1 MWWKKYCYTIQ
12 NQCFELENELV
23 DDGNTTIFLSTKGKN
38 TEDVPKELIA
48 FLEYVSADLKDS
60 TADFGDDFIASIQKS
75 VLSIKRSREME
86 SRYMIFN
93 EMLMDER
100 REGKAEGKAEDVIML
115 LEDIGFISDDL
126 REKIMKE
133 TDFDVLKRWLKLVIK
148 AESVEQFINE
158 M

>member
-1 MWWKKYCYTIQ
+1 
-12 NQCFELENELV
+12 
-23 DDGNTTIFLSTKGKN
+23 
-38 TEDVPKELIA
+38 
-48 FLEYVSADLKDS
+48 
-60 TADFGDDFIASIQKS
+60 
-75 VLSIKRSREME
+75 
-86 SRYMIFN
+86 MIFN

-133 TDFDVLKRWLKLVIK
+133 TDFDVLKRWLKLAIK